1 MIEYLLSLLQNLLK
15 VFLGIIVIG
24 YGNKLV
30 NNISK
35 AQKEPPYAVG
45 SKREVLEKENKFI

>member
-1 MIEYLLSLLQNLLK
+1 MLQNLLK

-35 AQKEPPYAVG
+35 AQKNLPTPSEAKG
-45 SKREVLEKENKFI
+45 KF